1 MEEKINEKH
10 PKRALQRYSKTI
22 KIVTIAG
29 LCLLLLI
36 PMVMIKD
43 LIRER
48 NRTQEEAIEEVSDKW
63 SHSQTITG
71 PYLNFQYP
79 ATIEE
84 DGKQR
89 TITKNLVLFPDDL
102 FIEGELKTEVLK
114 RGIYEVNVYQ
124 SELTIK
130 GSFSSKELL
139 KSKIDINQL
148 QTETVAMCINLSDMR
163 GITEQ
168 ISLVLGDSTYLF
180 EPGMD
185 GRGIDDVGV
194 HMLIDISGLMNEE
207 EIPYEVKLHLKG
219 SESIF
224 FVPVGKTSQIKLN
237 ADWNTPSFTGN
248 YLPKNAM

>member
-114 RGIYEVNVYQ
+114 RGIYEVNVYH

-139 KSKIDINQL
+139 KSK
-148 QTETVAMCINLSDMR
+148 
-163 GITEQ
+163 
-168 ISLVLGDSTYLF
+168 
-180 EPGMD
+180 
-185 GRGIDDVGV
+185 
-194 HMLIDISGLMNEE
+194 IDISGLMNEE